1 MNLLFFIKPCYNK
14 YYNKFTKKK
23 ERITT
28 HMLLKIKNNI
38 VNILLTILLLLM
50 YIIPMAGL
58 DYTSY
63 LSHDARWWLNQYYEY
78 YHTFGSQSP
87 VAFNGFNSSGNVINI
102 AYPQSI
108 LKIIET
114 PLVMLHIQDPYIVI
128 GLLTITCVATYVGLY
143 YVITNQLHIDNPYL
157 TSLFMTSI
165 LVLTGRGIINSIPQ
179 LIATSFILVGIIAII
194 NEQKWWLMSISVAG
208 MIMSSLTTSII
219 GAITLIIVF
228 FISPTWSK
236 FKKLM
241 AGGLIGLAVALVD
254 LIPILRTTL
263 NVNTPYKDGI
273 QDGLRVFL
281 IGAPTYKSYLFVTIA
296 ILTLLIPLLSKNYNR
311 LNILLGVII
320 GIYILISLFPQ
331 FASNVIMA
339 PLQKGTYQRVWTLFA
354 VISLFWL
361 KPMLTHKNK
370 TIIALSTLVLI
381 SMSYSTYIYYP
392 ISTAV
397 KTQFIQAYK
406 NKDWH
411 RTYQIIDSNINLRDA
426 KSGQLLMNPKI
437 EDTAKFSPDYTPK
450 NATIKNNIISRLTN
464 DTLIEKYGVSKH
476 AVDSNKLKISVN
488 PKLKTTPLGVWSYD
502 FIHYNI
508 STTNGKVI
516 SKDGMFYYIG
526 QNPTTIKIHA
536 TN

>member
-1 MNLLFFIKPCYNK
+1 
-14 YYNKFTKKK
+14 
-23 ERITT
+23 
-28 HMLLKIKNNI
+28 MLLKIKNNI
-38 VNILLTILLLLM
+38 VNILFTILLLMM
-50 YIIPMAGL
+50 YIIPMIGL

-78 YHTFGSQSP
+78 YHTFGRSSV

-114 PLVMLHIQDPYIVI
+114 PLVMLHVQDPYVVI
-128 GLLTITCVATYVGLY
+128 GLLTITCVTTYVGLY
-143 YVITNQLHIDNPYL
+143 YVIANHLRIDNPYL

-179 LIATSFILVGIIAII
+179 LIATSFILVGVIAIV

-228 FISPTWSK
+228 FIAPTWSK

-241 AGGLIGLAVALVD
+241 TGGLIGLTAALIN
-254 LIPILRTTL
+254 LIPILHTTL
-263 NVNTPYKDGI
+263 LVNTPYKDGI
-273 QDGLRVFL
+273 QDKLRVFL
-281 IGAPTYKSYLFVTIA
+281 IGAPTYKSYLFVTVATLI
-296 ILTLLIPLLSKNYNR
+296 LLIPLLSKNYKQ
-311 LNILLGVII
+311 LNTSLGVII
-320 GIYILISLFPQ
+320 GLYILISLFPQ
-331 FASNVIMA
+331 FASDVIMA

-361 KPMLTHKNK
+361 KPVLIDKNK
-370 TIIALSTLVLI
+370 TIIALSTLFVI
-381 SMSYSTYIYYP
+381 GTSYTTYVYYP

-397 KTQFIQAYK
+397 ETSFIHAYR

-411 RTYQIIDSNINLRDA
+411 RTYQIIDSNIELRDA
-426 KSGQLLMNPKI
+426 KSGQLLMKPKI

-450 NATIKNNIISRLTN
+450 NATIQNNVISRLTN
-464 DTLIEKYGVSKH
+464 DTLIKEYGMSKH
-476 AVDSNKLKISVN
+476 AVDSNKLKISVS
-488 PKLKTTPLGVWSYD
+488 PKSKTTPLGVWSYG
-502 FIHYNI
+502 FIHYDI